1 MALEQGSVIMYAAGE
16 VGDNLNISS
25 NFLEEELTLEANGK
39 LINSQQDSAEIQSIK
54 KITEIATE
62 DLSLNIVKGG
72 FLYVHCSDG
81 IEQKSLKESM
91 LIGLFMGILGING
104 LVQDYTKEELI
115 KKLQGN

>member
-104 LVQDYTKEELI
+104 LVSDYTKEELI